1 MNMKKTI
8 GLLALLSAFPPLSTD
23 MYLPAIPLMVE
34 QWHAPLAMVNLTLVC
49 FFVAYC
55 GFLLIYGPLSD
66 RYGRRPPLL
75 VGISLYI
82 IACLFCAMTTSVELM
97 ILARTLQG
105 AGAAAASA
113 IALAICK
120 DRFTGQIRQRIF
132 IQIGIIVAAAPMLA
146 PVIGGWIIELS
157 SWRLVFVI
165 QALLGLTTMVGVLG
179 MEETLQTPISEPLS
193 RVLVSYLRLFRNSR
207 YILLALTYAVMGIP
221 FFAFIAASSDIYITR
236 LGYSEREYG
245 YFFAITSFAFMVAP
259 MAFSRSVRHIS
270 LMRLLPIGYLGMI
283 LSASLMTMPWLP
295 LPWRIALPMW
305 LFTFSFSFTR
315 PPGNNLILE
324 QVDTDVGAAS
334 AFMVFIFFITG
345 AASMWAISLDWGD
358 KITTLGWLGVG
369 ASSFTIAA
377 WFLLTRFVRLRLP

>member
-1 MNMKKTI
+1 MKKLI

-23 MYLPAIPLMVE
+23 MYLAAIPLLVE
-34 QWHAPLAMVNLTLVC
+34 KWHEPLATVNLTLVC
-49 FFVAYC
+49 FFATYC

-66 RYGRRPPLL
+66 RFGRRPPLL
-75 VGISLYI
+75 VGISLYVL
-82 IACLFCAMTTSVELM
+82 ASLFCSLADNVEVM

-105 AGAAAASA
+105 AGAASASA

-120 DRFTGQIRQRIF
+120 DRFAGQLRQRIF

-157 SWRLVFVI
+157 SWRLVFVV
-165 QALLGLTTMVGVLG
+165 QALMGLVTLVGVLR
-179 MEETLQTPISEPLS
+179 MDEPLKSPTTEPLS
-193 RVLVSYLRLFRNSR
+193 RVIFSYLRLFRNSR

-245 YFFAITSFAFMVAP
+245 YFFALNSFAFMVAP
-259 MAFSRSVRHIS
+259 MAFSRIVKRIP
-270 LMRLLPIGYLGMI
+270 LMRLLPFGYLGMMC
-283 LSASLMTMPWLP
+283 SASLMTMHWLP

-324 QVDTDVGAAS
+324 QVDTDIGAAS

-345 AASMWAISLDWGD
+345 AGSMWAISLDWSD

-369 ASSFTIAA
+369 ASLFTLCA

>member
-1 MNMKKTI
+1 MKKLI

-23 MYLPAIPLMVE
+23 MYLAAIPLLVE
-34 QWHAPLAMVNLTLVC
+34 QWHEPLATVNLTLVC
-49 FFVAYC
+49 FFFTYC
-55 GFLLIYGPLSD
+55 CFLLIYGPLSD

-75 VGISLYI
+75 AGISLYVL
-82 IACLFCAMTTSVELM
+82 ASLFCALAGSVEVM

-105 AGAAAASA
+105 AGAASASA

-120 DRFTGQIRQRIF
+120 DRFDGQLRQRIF

-157 SWRLVFVI
+157 SWRLVFLV
-165 QALLGLTTMVGVLG
+165 QALMGAVTLVGVLR
-179 MEETLQTPISEPLS
+179 MEESLPSPSSESLS
-193 RVLVSYLRLFRNSR
+193 RVVFGYLRLFRNSR

-221 FFAFIAASSDIYITR
+221 FFAFIAASADIYITQ
-236 LGYSEREYG
+236 LGYSERQYG
-245 YFFAITSFAFMVAP
+245 YFFALNSFAFMVAP
-259 MAFSRSVRHIS
+259 IAFSRSVKHVP

-283 LSASLMTMPWLP
+283 CSATLMTTHWLP

-345 AASMWAISLDWGD
+345 ATAMWAISLDWPD
-358 KITTLGWLGVG
+358 KINTLGWLGVT
-369 ASSFTIAA
+369 ASTFTICA

>member
-1 MNMKKTI
+1 MTKLI

-23 MYLPAIPLMVE
+23 MYLAAIPLLVE
-34 QWHAPLAMVNLTLVC
+34 QWHEPLAMVNLTLVC
-49 FFVAYC
+49 FFVTYC

-66 RYGRRPPLL
+66 RFGRRPPLL
-75 VGISLYI
+75 IGISIYVLASI
-82 IACLFCAMTTSVELM
+82 FCALAGSVEVM

-105 AGAAAASA
+105 AGAASASA

-120 DRFTGQIRQRIF
+120 DRFDGQLRQRIF

-157 SWRLVFVI
+157 SWRLVFLV
-165 QALLGLTTMVGVLG
+165 QALMGAVTLIGVLR
-179 MEETLQTPISEPLS
+179 MEESLQSPSSEPLS
-193 RVLVSYLRLFRNSR
+193 RVVFGYLRLFRNLR

-221 FFAFIAASSDIYITR
+221 FFAFIAASADIYITQ
-236 LGYSEREYG
+236 LGYSERQYG
-245 YFFAITSFAFMVAP
+245 YFFALNSFAFMVAP
-259 MAFSRSVRHIS
+259 MAFSRSVKHIP
-270 LMRLLPIGYLGMI
+270 LIQLLPIGYLGMI
-283 LSASLMTMPWLP
+283 CAAMLMTTHWLP

-345 AASMWAISLDWGD
+345 AGAMWGISLDWPD
-358 KITTLGWLGVG
+358 KINTLGWLGVA
-369 ASSFTIAA
+369 ASTFTICA

>member
-1 MNMKKTI
+1 MKKII

-23 MYLPAIPLMVE
+23 MYLAAIPLLVE
-34 QWHAPLAMVNLTLVC
+34 TWHAPLATVNLTLVC
-49 FFVAYC
+49 FFVTYC

-66 RYGRRPPLL
+66 RFGRRPPLI
-75 VGISLYI
+75 VGISLYV
-82 IACLFCAMTTSVELM
+82 AASLFCALATSVHMM

-105 AGAAAASA
+105 AGAASASA
-113 IALAICK
+113 IALAISK
-120 DRFTGQIRQRIF
+120 DLFAGQVRQRVF

-157 SWRLVFVI
+157 SWRLVFIV
-165 QALLGLTTMVGVLG
+165 QALMGLVAIVGVLRT
-179 MEETLQTPISEPLS
+179 EEPLKTPSTEPLS
-193 RVLVSYLRLFRNSR
+193 RVASSYFRLFGNPR
-207 YILLALTYAVMGIP
+207 YILLALTFAVMGIP

-245 YFFAITSFAFMVAP
+245 YFFAINSAAFMVAP
-259 MAFSRSVRHIS
+259 MAFSRIVKRVS
-270 LMRLLPIGYLGMI
+270 LMKLLPVGYLGMMV
-283 LSASLMTMPWLP
+283 SASLMTMSLLP

-324 QVDTDVGAAS
+324 QVDSDIGAAS
-334 AFMVFIFFITG
+334 SFMVFIFFITG
-345 AASMWAISLDWGD
+345 ASSMWAISLDWAD

-369 ASSFTIAA
+369 ASTFTLCA
-377 WFLLTRFVRLRLP
+377 WFLLTRLVTLRQP